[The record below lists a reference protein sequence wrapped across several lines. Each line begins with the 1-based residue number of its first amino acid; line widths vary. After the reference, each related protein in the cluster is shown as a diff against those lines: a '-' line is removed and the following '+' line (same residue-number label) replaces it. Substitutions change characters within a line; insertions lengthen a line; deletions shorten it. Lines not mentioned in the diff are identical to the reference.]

1 MGILSLVVSDSMSK
15 NRLSIQEAMLWF
27 THGLAVAT
35 IYENHFLPPRK
46 RQVEGEGSEGEKE
59 LSALGPMLHES
70 KFFFVGRNALHFLS
84 RVMFWDSSCLPEI
97 TCIQIF
103 ASGGSLKFLD

>member
-46 RQVEGEGSEGEKE
+46 GWVEGEGSEGEKE

-70 KFFFVGRNALHFLS
+70 KFFFVGTH
-84 RVMFWDSSCLPEI
+84 
-97 TCIQIF
+97 CISF
-103 ASGGSLKFLD
+103 AE